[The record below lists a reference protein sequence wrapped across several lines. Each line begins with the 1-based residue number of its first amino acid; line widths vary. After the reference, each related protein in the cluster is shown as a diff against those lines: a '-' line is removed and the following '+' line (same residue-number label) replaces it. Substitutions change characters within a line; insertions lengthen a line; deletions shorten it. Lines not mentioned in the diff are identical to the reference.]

1 MDFKKIYKIFQ
12 KKVGRCRE
20 TRYSYYLSEK
30 QNIREH
36 KGETMEHLAW
46 YELLLLFF
54 AASFLGWVLETAAAD
69 IKQKKFVNRGLVTGP
84 FCVMYGIT
92 TVLLTVGLGELRGIW
107 LFLFSAIYAT
117 VVEWI
122 GGHLIERLFHQ
133 RWWDYSGRKWN
144 LDGYICL
151 SASAF
156 WGVLG
161 FVMVTWGNDLLF
173 RLMAL
178 LPLLLVKILL
188 LVLAGVLVVDILAS
202 YILLRGYGKNI
213 RQWEEADN
221 RIRKVT
227 LRLQNWIGTVIARR
241 IRKAYPKA
249 VETKIEEKEE
259 AKAASTVFAAGCSF
273 YKIVLLFFCGAFL
286 GDLTETVFCRITA
299 GVWMSRSSV
308 VWGPFSIVWGLAIAL
323 VTALLYK
330 YKDRSDSFLF
340 GMGTFLGGAYEYLCS
355 VFTELVFGKV
365 FWDYS
370 EIPFNL
376 GGRINLLY
384 CFFWGIAAVVW
395 FKLLYPRL
403 SDWIEKIPMKP
414 GKIITWALILFMCC
428 NIVMS
433 CMALIRYDARGKG
446 VSAENTLEEWID
458 EHYDD
463 ARMQR
468 IYPNAITAS

>member
-1 MDFKKIYKIFQ
+1 
-12 KKVGRCRE
+12 
-20 TRYSYYLSEK
+20 
-30 QNIREH
+30 
-36 KGETMEHLAW
+36 MEHLAW

-92 TVLLTVGLGELRGIW
+92 TVLLTVGLGELRGVW

-133 RWWDYSGRKWN
+133 RWWDYSGKKWN

-156 WGVLG
+156 WGALG
-161 FVMVTWGNDLLF
+161 LVMVTWGNDLLF
-173 RLMAL
+173 RVMGL

-188 LVLAGVLVVDILAS
+188 LVLAGLLVVDILAS

-221 RIRKVT
+221 RIRKIT
-227 LRLQNWIGTVIARR
+227 LRLQHWIGAVIARR

-249 VETKIEEKEE
+249 AETKIEEKEA
-259 AKAASTVFAAGCSF
+259 AKVTSTVFAAECSF

-340 GMGTFLGGAYEYLCS
+340 GMGSFLGGAYEYLCS

-446 VSAENTLEEWID
+446 VSAENTLEEWLD
-458 EHYDD
+458 KHYDD

>member
-1 MDFKKIYKIFQ
+1 
-12 KKVGRCRE
+12 
-20 TRYSYYLSEK
+20 
-30 QNIREH
+30 
-36 KGETMEHLAW
+36 MEYLAW

-133 RWWDYSGRKWN
+133 RWWDYSGKKWN

-151 SASAF
+151 GASVF

-188 LVLAGVLVVDILAS
+188 LVLAGLLVVDILAS
-202 YILLRGYGKNI
+202 YILLRGYGNNI

-249 VETKIEEKEE
+249 AETKIEEKEV
-259 AKAASTVFAAGCSF
+259 AKVTSTVFAAGCSF

-340 GMGTFLGGAYEYLCS
+340 GMGSFLGGAYEYLCS

-395 FKLLYPRL
+395 IRYGYPLVAKLMANLKKHILPWMTVVLTVFMAVNMGL
-403 SDWIEKIPMKP
+403 S
-414 GKIITWALILFMCC
+414 AL
-428 NIVMS
+428 
-433 CMALIRYDARGKG
+433 ALARYDARTSGLAPANQLD
-446 VSAENTLEEWID
+446 VFLD
-458 EHYDD
+458 EHFDN
-463 ARMQR
+463 ARMER
-468 IYPNAITAS
+468 VYPNAKKTG

>member
-1 MDFKKIYKIFQ
+1 
-12 KKVGRCRE
+12 
-20 TRYSYYLSEK
+20 
-30 QNIREH
+30 
-36 KGETMEHLAW
+36 MEHLAW

-133 RWWDYSGRKWN
+133 RWWDYSGKKGN

-151 SASAF
+151 SASVF

-188 LVLAGVLVVDILAS
+188 LVLAGLLVVDILAS
-202 YILLRGYGKNI
+202 YILLRGYGNNI

-249 VETKIEEKEE
+249 AETKIEEKEA
-259 AKAASTVFAAGCSF
+259 AKVTSTVFASGCSF

-340 GMGTFLGGAYEYLCS
+340 GMGSFLGGAYEYLCS

-384 CFFWGIAAVVW
+384 CFFWGMAAVVW
-395 FKLLYPRL
+395 MRYGYPVVMKCMTRLRSRVRPWMTVLLAVFMAVNMVTSSL
-403 SDWIEKIPMKP
+403 
-414 GKIITWALILFMCC
+414 AL
-428 NIVMS
+428 
-433 CMALIRYDARGKG
+433 ARYDARTSG
-446 VSAENTLEEWID
+446 VPAANAVEAYLDAHFDN
-458 EHYDD
+458 
-463 ARMQR
+463 ARMER
-468 IYPNAITAS
+468 IYPNAKKVEKAG